1 MGTVNDFAQGMLREY
16 SAFAGQCA
24 ALVASPGDEATAAEL
39 FAMEDLPLIVEQ
51 LRALRARAEAAE
63 AALAAA
69 HAELAQARADLRV
82 LAGLAWEGISDR
94 FTFSPTTIGDDAA
107 AAVDDA
113 EDAVQGMPD
122 ADVMAAVRRA
132 LGVA

>member
-69 HAELAQARADLRV
+69 QAARAEAV
-82 LAGLAWEGISDR
+82 
-94 FTFSPTTIGDDAA
+94 AA
-107 AAVDDA
+107 ARA
-113 EDAVQGMPD
+113 EGEAAGR
-122 ADVMAAVRRA
+122 AAERAAVVAFLRA
-132 LGVA
+132 AEWTADEADHIERGAHVALAAGGAR